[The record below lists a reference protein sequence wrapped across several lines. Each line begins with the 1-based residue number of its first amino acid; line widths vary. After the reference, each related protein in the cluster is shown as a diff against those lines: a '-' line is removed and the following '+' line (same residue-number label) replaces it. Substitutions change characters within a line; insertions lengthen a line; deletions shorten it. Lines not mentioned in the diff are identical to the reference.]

1 MSVVGILGEGER
13 EVQEDGH
20 SHLGADGQ
28 LKGRYPRVGG
38 HLCPVFF
45 LRLGAALSGPVSSI
59 IFGAPP
65 HPRLCPFLWDYILP
79 SIGVFDSLPT
89 SGFLF
94 ACLLSAAFL

>member
-45 LRLGAALSGPVSSI
+45 LRLRRRRSLWSCLIHHFRSP
-59 IFGAPP
+59 APP
-65 HPRLCPFLWDYILP
+65 QALPFSLGLYIALHW
-79 SIGVFDSLPT
+79 GL
-89 SGFLF
+89 
-94 ACLLSAAFL
+94 